1 MKMLLF
7 LLSVEYLPLIQNYSS
22 LFRKRLKGDTILLV
36 ILPANFN
43 LLEIFDIV
51 SKEIRRNELFIV
63 GQKL

>member
-1 MKMLLF
+1 MLLF